1 MAEPFERLWCSSN
14 TMTGWHAPRSGL
26 RRAALVAAVATL
38 VAIAILAFASS
49 ASSHGIALGRPLH
62 LPRVA
67 KGAPC
72 PVSSG
77 AVANNLGRGLARM
90 PAAGAGPVY
99 LMSVGDDP
107 AGSLGVP
114 GADPQGW
121 RGQKAP
127 WIASPRYRGPILIRG
142 ARIDGRGEL
151 RFARSTGEH
160 LLALYQRRG
169 QSIQPNG
176 WRVWPSLILVHAP
189 GCYAL
194 QIDGISFSHV
204 IVIHVHALAPWP
216 YY

>member
-1 MAEPFERLWCSSN
+1 
-14 TMTGWHAPRSGL
+14 MTGRQAPRAGF
-26 RRAALVAAVATL
+26 RRHSLVAAAALAV
-38 VAIAILAFASS
+38 IAIPAFAGA
-49 ASSHGIALGRPLH
+49 ASGRDTSLGRPLH
-62 LPRVA
+62 LPRLA

-77 AVANNLGRGLARM
+77 AVASNLGRGLARM
-90 PAAGAGPVY
+90 PVAGAGPVY
-99 LMSVGDDP
+99 LMSVGGDP
-107 AGSLGVP
+107 AGSLGIAR
-114 GADPQGW
+114 ADPQGW

-151 RFARSTGEH
+151 RFARSTGDH
-160 LLALYQRRG
+160 LPALYQRRG

-176 WRVWPSLILVHAP
+176 WRVWPSLILVHTS

-194 QIDGISFSHV
+194 QVDGISFSHV
-204 IVIHVHALAPWP
+204 IVIRVHVLAPWP